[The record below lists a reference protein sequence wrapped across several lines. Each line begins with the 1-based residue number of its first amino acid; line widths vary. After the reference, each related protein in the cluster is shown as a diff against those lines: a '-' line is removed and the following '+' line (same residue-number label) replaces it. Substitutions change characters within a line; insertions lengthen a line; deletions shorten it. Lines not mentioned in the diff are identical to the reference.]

1 MNRTAICLVMLLLA
15 ALPDAM
21 FAPVL
26 KTILVDRYGVGEEAT
41 FWFMSV
47 NLLGIILVLPVL
59 PWLRRR
65 IAPATL
71 IAIAAICN
79 GILYGVM
86 ALPIGLVGTLWVRG
100 FEGAPDLVALAAV
113 LSLVSRGNE
122 SPQDDNRSLRFG
134 LAGTTMMLGL
144 FLGLLIGGLA
154 SGGGANVIFSIAAGE
169 CLLLAVVALAMSG
182 SLPATVRA
190 APRLDDPVA
199 ARRYPVWP
207 SMLFMFTDRGLG
219 AALTVA
225 GALYM
230 QSILDLSPRL
240 VSSLLAMTILLLAI
254 CNGPLGFLADRFGA
268 LRIRVIAAAGY
279 GLCFMGL
286 ALSNV
291 MPMGWLI
298 AMMCLMG
305 LAGAGLFPTALS
317 LGARHGGGATDMGLL
332 QAAGQWG
339 FFAASALGGLV
350 LHLKSGEE
358 PLSPSS
364 WTILFVAYAAVY
376 LVLNVVG
383 VLGICWRRLRPA
395 PQR

>member
-1 MNRTAICLVMLLLA
+1 MNRMAICLVLLLLA
-15 ALPDAM
+15 VLPDAM

-26 KTILVDRYGVGEEAT
+26 KSILVDRYEVGEASA

-47 NLLGIILVLPVL
+47 NLLGIILVLPAL

-65 IAPATL
+65 MAPAIL

-79 GILYGVM
+79 GILYAVM
-86 ALPIGLVGTLWVRG
+86 ALPIGLVGTLCVRG
-100 FEGAPDLVALAAV
+100 LEGAPDLVALAAV
-113 LSLVSRGNE
+113 LSLVSRGSE
-122 SPQDDNRSLRFG
+122 VRGDDNRGLRFG
-134 LAGTTMMLGL
+134 LAGTTMMMALV
-144 FLGLLIGGLA
+144 LGLLIGGLS
-154 SGGGANVIFSIAAGE
+154 SGSGPGVIFGIAAGE
-169 CLLLAVVALAMSG
+169 CLLLAIVSITLSG
-182 SLPATVRA
+182 FLPATHA
-190 APRLDDPVA
+190 SPLPVDQDTA
-199 ARRYPVWP
+199 SRYPVWP
-207 SMLFMFTDRGLG
+207 AMLFMFTDRGLG
-219 AALTVA
+219 GALSIA

-240 VSSLLAMTILLLAI
+240 TSSLLAMTILLLAI

-279 GLCFMGL
+279 GICFMGL
-286 ALSNV
+286 ALSDV

-298 AMMCLMG
+298 VMLCLMG
-305 LAGAGLFPTALS
+305 LAGAGLIPTALS
-317 LGARHGGGATDMGLL
+317 LGARHGGGTTDMGLL

-358 PLSPSS
+358 PLSASS
-364 WTILFVAYAAVY
+364 WAILFVTYAAIY
-376 LVLNVVG
+376 LVLNLVG
-383 VLGICWRRLRPA
+383 VLGIGWRRIRPS